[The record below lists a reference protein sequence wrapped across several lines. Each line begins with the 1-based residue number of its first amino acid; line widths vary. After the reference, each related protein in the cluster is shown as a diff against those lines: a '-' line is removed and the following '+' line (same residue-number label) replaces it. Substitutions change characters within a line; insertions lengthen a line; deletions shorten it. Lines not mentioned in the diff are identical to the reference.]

1 MGKYIRFTEEQL
13 RIANQI
19 DLAAFLNRQG
29 ESLEK
34 AGKEYRWLR
43 HSSVTVKG
51 NRWYQH
57 KYQEG
62 GYPIRFLQKF
72 FGYTFQ
78 EAVQLLLNGSVY
90 EEKVSDHSEPVPFE
104 APERNGS
111 MSHIYGYLLKQRYI
125 DRKVLNEFTSRGLI
139 YESASYHN
147 VVFAGYDEQ
156 GVMRHAHKKSTSSKG
171 KSFRGNE
178 SGSDPRY
185 SFHWNGASSQIFVF
199 EAPVDLLSYITLHQ
213 KDWMKEHYVALNGV
227 STQAL
232 LYQLSIHPEIQEVIL
247 CLDHDIAGEDAM
259 SRIQEEL
266 EEAGYFSE
274 IKIQRSKYKDWN
286 EDLKASAGC
295 EAIPAVDSP
304 VPKMFDHLLKR
315 YCGQIKLT
323 VDSVSMKEIMD
334 SYLGVFSI
342 LNGREENRDELLSDC
357 LLGLTE
363 KALSYRQQLGGKNTD
378 PYSVLKEGYRSHLDR
393 GDLEKRIEG
402 MKETIHKLKKVYTD
416 HKYQQREKLL
426 NKYLLSMAESCMGIV
441 AYLDVQQILK
451 NVKKEEIK
459 MEQKP
464 KCPMIG
470 SDGNVFALLGLVQK
484 TLKIIG
490 KEKEAKEVMERVMS
504 SESYEQALNIMTE
517 YVEPTDVATFSMR
530 IYAELKDL
538 KRELLEAGQ
547 DEAVNDIAIEVM
559 SCEDT
564 DEAFSKMEEVRND
577 RFPRMNLKQM

>member
-13 RIANQI
+13 KMANQI
-19 DLAAFLNRQG
+19 DLADYLAQQG
-29 ESLEK
+29 EPLEK

-78 EAVQLLLNGSVY
+78 EAVQLLLSGSIY
-90 EEKVSDHSEPVPFE
+90 EEQASDQTEPIPFE

-111 MSHIYGYLLKQRYI
+111 MSHVYGYLLKQRYI
-125 DRKVLNEFTSRGLI
+125 DRKVLNEFTSRDLI

-156 GVMRHAHKKSTSSKG
+156 GIMRHAHKKSTSLKG

-185 SFHWNGASSQIFVF
+185 SFHWNGASNQIFVF
-199 EAPVDLLSYITLHQ
+199 EAPIDLLSYITLHQ
-213 KDWMKEHYVALNGV
+213 KYWMNDHYVALNGV
-227 STQAL
+227 SAQAL
-232 LYQLSIHPEIQEVIL
+232 LYQLSVHPEIQEVFL
-247 CLDHDIAGEDAM
+247 CLDHDIAGEEAM

-266 EEAGYFSE
+266 EEAGFFVE
-274 IKIQRSKYKDWN
+274 IKIQCSKYKDWN
-286 EDLKASAGC
+286 EDLKALAGD
-295 EAIPAVDSP
+295 EAVPAVDSP
-304 VPKMFDHLLKR
+304 KPRMFEHLLKR
-315 YCGQIKLT
+315 YCGQIKLAT
-323 VDSVSMKEIMD
+323 DSVSMKEIMD
-334 SYLGVFSI
+334 SYLAIYPI
-342 LNGREENRDELLSDC
+342 LNSREENRNELLSDS
-357 LLGLTE
+357 LLRLVE

-402 MKETIHKLKKVYTD
+402 MKEAIHKLKKVYTD

-426 NKYLLSMAESCMGIV
+426 NKYLLSVAESCMRIV

-451 NVKKEEIK
+451 NVKKEEIE

-490 KEKEAKEVMERVMS
+490 KEKEAKEVMERVTS
-504 SESYEQALNIMTE
+504 SESYEQALSIMME

-547 DEAVNDIAIEVM
+547 DEVVNDIALEVM
-559 SCEDT
+559 CCEDT

-577 RFPRMNLKQM
+577 MIPRMNLKQM